1 MCGELET
8 PFFHRALARPD
19 LSDPLGDTFSVL
31 LQLVSTQGKL
41 ASVIL
46 PALDVDGTRR
56 Q

>member
-19 LSDPLGDTFSVL
+19 LSDPLGDTFFSL
-31 LQLVSTQGKL
+31 LARVQARWQPASAVQLNLGG
-41 ASVIL
+41 
-46 PALDVDGTRR
+46 DVMGS